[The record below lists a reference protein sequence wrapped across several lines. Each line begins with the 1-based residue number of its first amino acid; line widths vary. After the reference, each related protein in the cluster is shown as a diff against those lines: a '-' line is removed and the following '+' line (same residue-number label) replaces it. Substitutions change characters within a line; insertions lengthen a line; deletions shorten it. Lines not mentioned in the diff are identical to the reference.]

1 MFKAIVVFFLLF
13 QVLTVFASQTRS
25 DSLLLVLD
33 KTIQRKPL
41 YAEKKEQRIDSLRN
55 LLRNEV
61 DLEQRYF
68 IYEQLFNTYRRYN
81 MHKALS
87 VAETK
92 LIIANELNNV
102 QFELMSKMR
111 IGEILGIMGM
121 YQERIDILE
130 EIDRSRLD
138 EQHWEFYYH
147 LHHSL
152 YLLLSGNA
160 IVQERRDHYDRLISL
175 YKDSILQVVEPNSL
189 GYKIVK
195 SGKFVEQ
202 GRYEEALLLMT
213 QSYEQYG
220 YDQARL
226 GTIAYSLAE
235 IYEKK
240 GDIEKAK
247 QYLAISAIVDL
258 RNAVKGYVAL
268 RKLAILL
275 YQEGDINRAYN
286 YIKCSFEDAIFSGS
300 QFRILEIS
308 EALPIIAAAY
318 NKKMYEKNARLQR
331 DLILISILS
340 IVLILCIVLVV
351 LQMKKLTTAKKSI
364 NNMYEDMKLMNKS
377 LDDLNKKLSE
387 SNLIKEEYIGSIFSL
402 CSAYINKMESYRI
415 NINKKAKAKQIE
427 DIRQLT
433 LSTLIPNEQKE
444 LFGNF
449 DAIFLNLYPKF
460 VEQFNAMLKNEEK
473 IVPKSG
479 DILTPE
485 LRVYAL
491 IRLGI
496 TDSGKIA
503 TLLHY
508 SPQTVYNYKNKI
520 KSKLAITEEEFSVA
534 VRKIGK

>member
-1 MFKAIVVFFLLF
+1 M
-13 QVLTVFASQTRS
+13 
-25 DSLLLVLD
+25 LVLD
-33 KTIQRKPL
+33 KTIQEKAH
-41 YAEKKEQRIDSLRN
+41 YTEKKEHRIDSLRN
-55 LLRNEV
+55 LLRAENS
-61 DLEQRYF
+61 LEQRYF
-68 IYEQLFNTYRRYN
+68 IYEQLFNEFRRYN
-81 MHKALS
+81 MHKSLS
-87 VAETK
+87 AAETK
-92 LIIANELNNV
+92 LIIAGELSNN
-102 QFELMSKMR
+102 QFELLSKMR

-121 YQERIDILE
+121 YQERLNILG
-130 EIDRSRLD
+130 EINRAELE

-152 YLLLSGNA
+152 YLLLSENA
-160 IVQERRDHYDRLISL
+160 TVREQKSHYDRLISQ
-175 YKDSILQVVEPNSL
+175 YRDSILQVIEPNSL
-189 GYKIVK
+189 GYNLVK
-195 SGKFVEQ
+195 RGKLIEQ
-202 GRYEEALLLMT
+202 GRYDEALFLMT
-213 QSYEQYG
+213 QSFERYG
-220 YDQARL
+220 HDQARL
-226 GTIAYSLAE
+226 GTIAYSLAD
-235 IYEKK
+235 IYERK
-240 GDIEKAK
+240 GDIERAK
-247 QYLAISAIVDL
+247 QYLAISAIADL
-258 RNAVKGYVAL
+258 RNSVKGYIAL
-268 RKLAILL
+268 RKLAVLL
-275 YQEGDINRAYN
+275 FQEGDIDRAYN